1 MGRRLWW
8 VAAVAMLAGCAGAP
22 APGPVG
28 PGETPQADVRQRLRE
43 RAGVVL
49 ANYQRAVG
57 NRELVVVWGQETT
70 VSGALEPLN
79 EHLKTAIG
87 AGRLE
92 AAGELPATP
101 RRRGEAVWSGGRR
114 LSLPLL
120 PAREA
125 LRLLAV
131 DDDCPECVRH
141 PVTGARLTT
150 MRVSTTRGMATVP
163 AWEFS
168 LEDTKARVL
177 RMALDSGPPVRVDPP
192 AGSPDDVPDGAVAES
207 ARVDGKRLTV
217 ALTGSRE
224 GADQPCGEDYVA
236 EAVESDTAVAV
247 LVQVRRYSGPTP
259 EVPPGA
265 AFGCLTVG
273 FPRTAT
279 VTLAEPLNGRAVL
292 EVQQG
297 QPVPLR

>member
-1 MGRRLWW
+1 M
-8 VAAVAMLAGCAGAP
+8 VAGCASTP
-22 APGPVG
+22 VPGPVG
-28 PGETPQADVRQRLRE
+28 PEATPEAGDRLRE
-43 RAGVVL
+43 RARVVL
-49 ANYQRAVG
+49 ANYEKAVG
-57 NRELVVVWGQETT
+57 DAGLVVVGRQETT
-70 VSGALEPLN
+70 IAGTLEPRN
-79 EHLKTAIG
+79 EHLKTAIA

-92 AAGELPATP
+92 AAGELPAAP
-101 RRRGEAVWSGGRR
+101 HEKGEAVWSSGRR

-120 PAREA
+120 SARES

-131 DDDCPECVRH
+131 DDDCPQCVRH
-141 PVTGARLTT
+141 SVTGARLTT
-150 MRVSTTRGMATVP
+150 MRVPTTRGPATVP

-168 LEDTKARVL
+168 LKDTEVRVL
-177 RMALDSGPPVRVDPP
+177 RMALDSGVPVTVNPPV
-192 AGSPDDVPDGAVAES
+192 GSPDDVPDGAAAES

-217 ALTGSRE
+217 TLTGAQE
-224 GADQPCGEDYVA
+224 GADQPCGIDYIA

-247 LVQVRRYSGPTP
+247 LVRVRYYSGPTP
-259 EVPPGA
+259 EVPPGT
-265 AFGCLTVG
+265 AFGCTMAG